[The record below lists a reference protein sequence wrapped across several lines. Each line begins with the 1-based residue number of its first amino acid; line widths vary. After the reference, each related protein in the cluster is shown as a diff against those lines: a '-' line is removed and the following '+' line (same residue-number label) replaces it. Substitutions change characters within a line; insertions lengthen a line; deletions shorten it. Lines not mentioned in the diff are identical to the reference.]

1 MSFLNFAVRLKLA
14 AEEINATRENESI
27 LIGKETTALIR
38 NRVQNDKLNAE
49 GQPFGQYSRALVPQ
63 WFFYNKALSLGADKK
78 LKTGDWFVSYADF
91 KEYNNQ
97 DPNDINFT
105 FTGDMWRNT
114 GVNSVNNTEA
124 STTVTIGG
132 QTTRAQNI
140 QEWQE
145 PRYGNILE
153 ANENEKQ
160 FVKEAHEERITKIIN
175 KYL

>member
-1 MSFLNFAVRLKLA
+1 
-14 AEEINATRENESI
+14 
-27 LIGKETTALIR
+27 
-38 NRVQNDKLNAE
+38 
-49 GQPFGQYSRALVPQ
+49 LVPQ

-114 GVNSVNNTEA
+114 GVNSVKSTD
-124 STTVTIGG
+124 STTTVTIGG

-153 ANENEKQ
+153 TNENERQ
-160 FVKEAHEERITKIIN
+160 FIKEAHEERLTKIIN

>member
-14 AEEINATRENESI
+14 AEEINATRENESV
-27 LIGKETTALIR
+27 LVGKETTALIR
-38 NRVQNDKLNAE
+38 NRVQTEKLNAE

-63 WFFYNKALSLGADKK
+63 WFFYNRSISAGAETKI
-78 LKTGDWFVSYADF
+78 KTGDWFQSYADF
-91 KEYNNQ
+91 KEANNQ

-114 GVNSVNNTEA
+114 GVNSVKSTEA
-124 STTVTIGG
+124 TTTVTIGG

-153 ANENEKQ
+153 TNENERQ
-160 FVKEAHEERITKIIN
+160 FIKEAHEERITKIIN

>member
-27 LIGKETTALIR
+27 LVGKETTALIR
-38 NRVQNDKLNAE
+38 NRVQTEKINAD
-49 GQPFGQYSRALVPQ
+49 GQPFGQYSRALVPR
-63 WFFYNKALSLGADKK
+63 WYFYGRSISGGAENKI
-78 LKTGDWFVSYADF
+78 KTGDWFQSYADF
-91 KEYNNQ
+91 KEANNQ

-114 GVNSVNNTEA
+114 GVNSVKSTA
-124 STTVTIGG
+124 ATTTVTIGG

-140 QEWQE
+140 QEWQQ
-145 PRYGNILE
+145 PRYGNIL
-153 ANENEKQ
+153 ATNEQERQ
-160 FVKEAHEERITKIIN
+160 FIKEAHEERIIKIIN

>member
-1 MSFLNFAVRLKLA
+1 MGFLAFATRIKLA
-14 AEEINATRENESI
+14 AEAINAQRTV
-27 LIGKETTALIR
+27 ALIR

-63 WFFYNKALSLGADKK
+63 WFFYGRSLSGGAEDRIKA
-78 LKTGDWFVSYADF
+78 GDWFQSYADF
-91 KEYNNQ
+91 KEANNM
-97 DPNDINFT
+97 DGGDINNFT
-105 FTGDMWRNT
+105 FSGDMWRNT
-114 GVNSVNNTEA
+114 GVTNVKNEGN

-153 ANENEKQ
+153 ANEEEKQ
-160 FVKEAHEERITKIIN
+160 LIYDAHTERINKILN
-175 KYL
+175 TYLK

>member
-1 MSFLNFAVRLKLA
+1 MSFLDFAVRLKLA
-14 AEEINATRENESI
+14 AEEINATREYESV
-27 LIGKETTALIR
+27 LVGKEATALIR
-38 NRVQNDKLNAE
+38 NRVQTEKLNAE

-63 WFFYNKALSLGADKK
+63 WFFYNKSLSLGADKK

-114 GVNSVNNTEA
+114 GVNSVKSTD
-124 STTVTIGG
+124 STTTVTIGG

-153 ANENEKQ
+153 TNENERQ
-160 FVKEAHEERITKIIN
+160 LIKEAHEERLKKIIN